1 MELRHFRYFEALAST
16 LNFTRAAELLHIA
29 QPPLSRQIQQL
40 EDELGVMLIDRSSRP
55 LALTR
60 AGSFFFEQ
68 STQILARIEEITQ
81 ATRRVGAGQRR
92 WLGIGFVPSMLYGE
106 LPRVIQRFMREHPGL
121 EVVLTELTSVQQAEA
136 LQAGRIDVG
145 FGRVAITT
153 DGLVNTL
160 IQEEPMV
167 AALPAD
173 SPLAKSKTLTLKALS
188 EQTVILYPASPR
200 PSFADQVLTQFRAH
214 GFPLTNVYETNGLQ
228 TAVGLVA
235 AGVGVSLVPASV
247 QRLKRDDM
255 TYRPVAQQ
263 TLVSPMLMTTRDN
276 DVSNDLLKLCA
287 AVQAACAPAA
297 APASGGKLSSP
308 RKKKAA

>member
-1 MELRHFRYFEALAST
+1 MELRHLRYFEALAST

-40 EDELGVMLIDRSSRP
+40 EDELGVTLIDRSSRP

-60 AGSFFFEQ
+60 AGAFFYEQ
-68 STQILARIEEITQ
+68 STQILGRIKEVEL

-106 LPRVIQRFMREHPGL
+106 LPRVVQRFMRENPGL

-145 FGRVAITT
+145 FGRVAVTT
-153 DGLVNTL
+153 DGLANTL
-160 IQEEPMV
+160 ILEEPMV
-167 AALPAD
+167 AALPVD
-173 SPLAKSKTLTLKALS
+173 SPLAKAKTLTLKTLS

-214 GFPLTNVYETNGLQ
+214 GSPLTNLYETNGLQ
-228 TAVGLVA
+228 TAIGLVA
-235 AGVGVSLVPASV
+235 AGCGRLAGAGVG
-247 QRLKRDDM
+247 
-255 TYRPVAQQ
+255 
-263 TLVSPMLMTTRDN
+263 
-276 DVSNDLLKLCA
+276 
-287 AVQAACAPAA
+287 A
-297 APASGGKLSSP
+297 APQA
-308 RKKKAA
+308 R

>member
-1 MELRHFRYFEALAST
+1 MELRHLRYFVAVAEE
-16 LNFTRAAELLHIA
+16 LNFTRAAERLHIA

-40 EDELGVMLIDRSSRP
+40 EDELGVTLIDRSSRP

-60 AGSFFFEQ
+60 AGAFFFEQ
-68 STQILARIEEITQ
+68 STQILGRIEEMAH

-106 LPRVIQRFMREHPGL
+106 LPRVIQRFMRGHPDL
-121 EVVLTELTSVQQAEA
+121 DVVLTELTSVQQAEA

-145 FGRVAITT
+145 FGRVAITA

-167 AALPAD
+167 AALPVD
-173 SPLAKSKTLTLKALS
+173 SPLAKLKTLTLKTLS
-188 EQTVILYPASPR
+188 EQTVVLYPASPR

-228 TAVGLVA
+228 TAIGLVA
-235 AGVGVSLVPASV
+235 AGVGVSIVPASV
-247 QRLKRDDM
+247 QRLQRDDM
-255 TYRPVAQQ
+255 TYRPLAQQ
-263 TLVSPMLMTTRDN
+263 TMVSPMLMTTREG
-276 DVSNDLLKLCA
+276 DVSKDLVHLCE
-287 AVQAACAPAA
+287 AVQAACASTGTPK
-297 APASGGKLSSP
+297 PGGP
-308 RKKKAA
+308 RKKKARTA

>member
-1 MELRHFRYFEALAST
+1 MELRHLRYFEALAST

-40 EDELGVMLIDRSSRP
+40 EDELGVTLIDRSSRP

-68 STQILARIEEITQ
+68 STQILARIEEVAQ

-106 LPRVIQRFMREHPGL
+106 LPRVIQRFMRADPGL
-121 EVVLTELTSVQQAEA
+121 DVVLTELTSVQQAEA

-145 FGRVAITT
+145 FGRVAITA

-167 AALPAD
+167 AALPVD
-173 SPLAKSKTLTLKALS
+173 SPLARLRTLPLQALS

-235 AGVGVSLVPASV
+235 AGVGVSIVPTSV

-255 TYRPVAQQ
+255 VYRPVAQQ
-263 TLVSPMLMTTRDN
+263 TLVSPMLMSTREGDQ
-276 DVSNDLLKLCA
+276 SRDLARLCA
-287 AVQAACAPAA
+287 AVQAACAAPPPAR
-297 APASGGKLSSP
+297 LSSP
-308 RKKKAA
+308 RTTKQTKPR

>member
-1 MELRHFRYFEALAST
+1 MELRHLRYFEALAST

-40 EDELGVMLIDRSSRP
+40 EDELGVTLIDRSSRP

-60 AGSFFFEQ
+60 AGAFFFEQ
-68 STQILARIEEITQ
+68 STQILARIKEVEQ

-106 LPRVIQRFMREHPGL
+106 LPRAVQRFMRENPGL
-121 EVVLTELTSVQQAEA
+121 EVLLTELTSVQQVEA

-145 FGRVAITT
+145 FGRVAITS

-173 SPLAKSKTLTLKALS
+173 SSLAKLKTLTLRALS
-188 EQTVILYPASPR
+188 EQTVILYPATPR

-228 TAVGLVA
+228 TAIGLVA

-255 TYRPVAQQ
+255 TYRLVEQQ
-263 TLVSPMLMTTRDN
+263 TLVSPMLMTTREG
-276 DVSNDLLKLCA
+276 DVSTDLTQLCA
-287 AVQAACAPAA
+287 LVIAACQTTQARK
-297 APASGGKLSSP
+297 SME
-308 RKKKAA
+308 RKKSR

>member
-1 MELRHFRYFEALAST
+1 
-16 LNFTRAAELLHIA
+16 
-29 QPPLSRQIQQL
+29 
-40 EDELGVMLIDRSSRP
+40 
-55 LALTR
+55 
-60 AGSFFFEQ
+60 
-68 STQILARIEEITQ
+68 
-81 ATRRVGAGQRR
+81 
-92 WLGIGFVPSMLYGE
+92 MLYGE

-121 EVVLTELTSVQQAEA
+121 DVVLTELTSVQQAEA

-173 SPLAKSKTLTLKALS
+173 SPLAKAKTLTLKALA

-235 AGVGVSLVPASV
+235 AGVGVSIVPASV
-247 QRLKRDDM
+247 QRLKRDDL
-255 TYRPVAQQ
+255 TYRSVAQQ
-263 TLVSPMLMTTRDN
+263 TLVSPMLMTTREG
-276 DVSNDLLKLCA
+276 DLSKDLMNLCS
-287 AVQAACAPAA
+287 AVQAACAVTVGTTTASPNLRRVHSTRRESHFSKHR
-297 APASGGKLSSP
+297 APREAL
-308 RKKKAA
+308 R